1 MSTNYE
7 VFQQLTGANFT
18 FALHTYTHTQFT
30 YYMLYDL
37 SHFQTGKK
45 KGETTKSL
53 WYPLS
58 HYYEEEP
65 SIWNIT
71 YLSNSDLKGVKLI

>member
-7 VFQQLTGANFT
+7 IFQQQTGANFT
-18 FALHTYTHTQFT
+18 FPLHTYIHTQFT
-30 YYMLYDL
+30 YYMFYDL

-53 WYPLS
+53 WSPLS
-58 HYYEEEP
+58 HYYVKEL
-65 SIWNIT
+65 SIWNET
-71 YLSNSDLKGVKLI
+71 YSSNSDLKGVKLI